1 MNYIKFDCLG
11 GASGDM
17 ITGALLS
24 IANCENEFRIALEE
38 FMPNHFDFTVN
49 KEVKNGIS
57 GISLN
62 TSKMEHKHHH
72 EHEHHHEHDHE
83 HHHEHDHEHHHE
95 HHHHEHHE
103 HENEH
108 HHEHDHH
115 NFKTISQ
122 AIESSKLPDKVKKDA
137 IGVFTLLAIAE
148 GKVHNSPADEVKFHE
163 VGAVDSIFDIVG
175 ACWLWHKLQLKGIEL
190 SAIPTG
196 NGTVKCAH
204 GIMPV
209 PAPATAELIANC
221 NLTIDTSCNELGEM
235 LTPTGAAL
243 LGYWKNKYNFTPT
256 NQNKIEAVAN
266 SFGKKTWTYRP
277 NLLRALYVK
286 SKATSTNDE
295 HQIVEVACNI
305 DDSTGEELSFLSN
318 KLLDNGALDVWFE
331 NILMK
336 KGRPAVKL
344 AFLCTEENL
353 NKLSDI
359 TLSSGR
365 SFGLRYHDV
374 NRIILDRKIITI
386 NTQYGSVDAKVGF
399 YQNKAISVKLEFDQC
414 VKIANSNNI
423 ELKLFMDEAKALALK
438 ELK

>member
-62 TSKMEHKHHH
+62 TSKMEHEHNHEHHHHHEHDHHH
-72 EHEHHHEHDHE
+72 EHEHHH
-83 HHHEHDHEHHHE
+83 HHEHEHRHEHEHNHE
-95 HHHHEHHE
+95 HHHHHE
-103 HENEH
+103 HEH
-108 HHEHDHH
+108 RHEHDHH

-122 AIESSKLPDKVKKDA
+122 AIESSKLPDEVKKDA

-204 GIMPV
+204 DIIPV

-256 NQNKIEAVAN
+256 
-266 SFGKKTWTYRP
+266 
-277 NLLRALYVK
+277 K
-286 SKATSTNDE
+286 S
-295 HQIVEVACNI
+295 
-305 DDSTGEELSFLSN
+305 
-318 KLLDNGALDVWFE
+318 
-331 NILMK
+331 
-336 KGRPAVKL
+336 R
-344 AFLCTEENL
+344 
-353 NKLSDI
+353 
-359 TLSSGR
+359 
-365 SFGLRYHDV
+365 
-374 NRIILDRKIITI
+374 
-386 NTQYGSVDAKVGF
+386 
-399 YQNKAISVKLEFDQC
+399 
-414 VKIANSNNI
+414 
-423 ELKLFMDEAKALALK
+423 
-438 ELK
+438 